1 MKKLG
6 IGIAAAVAVLAA
18 GGATT
23 GYLVGNRIEEGFAT
37 AAKEW
42 SKPPLLVQVQDY
54 QKGIFSSTAHTLWTV
69 DTGEEKLQFTAQHD
83 ISHGPLP
90 IAHLAEIVS
99 TFAINPDAP
108 PEWVV
113 AFKDKAPLVWKSKVG
128 WSKSTQNEV
137 TSPAFNGE
145 FGGDKLAFGGFKS
158 DFEMSSDF
166 SRIKGDASM
175 PSLLVQP
182 KPGEEDDGQTADMLM
197 SGNTMRFDMHQPKG
211 QEFMVGSIEWA
222 LASLKLTPKS
232 GEGPAELADL
242 KLAADT
248 QLQGEVVN
256 TSINTSIKSF
266 VQKDHKIDDM
276 VMDLG
281 LHNLDAG
288 WLNQFTKESQKTQG
302 DPQAMQMLLMQGM
315 QQLLA
320 RKPELEVKRIS
331 WRTAEGTA
339 EVAASLSYQG
349 DAAKPLN
356 PMTDF
361 KALLRLDMP
370 KPVLQSLYASK
381 VRETYVLENEGSDDI
396 DDKQIDSAV
405 QQDVDA
411 RLAGLVDAGLLVD
424 NKDRMASELQWAD
437 GKLQANGKPLDQ
449 NGMMGLLSAM
459 P

>member
-6 IGIAAAVAVLAA
+6 IGIAAAAALLVA
-18 GGATT
+18 GGSAT
-23 GYLVGNRIEEGFAT
+23 GYIVGNNIEAGFAT

-42 SKPPLLVQVQDY
+42 SKPPLLVQVQNY
-54 QKGIFSSTAHTLWTV
+54 QKGIFSSTAQTLWTV

-128 WSKSTQNEV
+128 WSKNTQNEV

-145 FGGDKLAFGGFKS
+145 FGSDKLAFGGFKS

-175 PSLLVQP
+175 PSLLLQA
-182 KPGEEDDGQTADMLM
+182 KPGEDDDGQASEMLM
-197 SGNTMRFDMHQPKG
+197 SGNTMRFDMHQPTG
-211 QEFMVGSIEWA
+211 QEFMVGSIQWS
-222 LASLKLTPKS
+222 LASLKITPKN
-232 GEGPAELADL
+232 GDTAAELTDL
-242 KLAADT
+242 KLVGDT

-256 TSINTSIKSF
+256 TTLNTSVKSF
-266 VQKDHKIDDM
+266 VQKDHKIDDIT
-276 VMDLG
+276 VDLG

-288 WLNQFTKESQKTQG
+288 WLNHFTKESQQIQG
-302 DPQAMQMLLMQGM
+302 DPQAMQTLLMQGM

-339 EVAASLSYQG
+339 EVAASLAYQG
-349 DAAKPLN
+349 DASKPLN
-356 PMTDF
+356 PMMDF
-361 KALLRLDMP
+361 KAQMRLDMP

-381 VRETYVLENEGSDDI
+381 VRETYLLENEGAEVDE
-396 DDKQIDSAV
+396 KQLASVV
-405 QQDVDA
+405 QEDVA
-411 RLAGLVDAGLLVD
+411 TRLSGLVQAGLLVESG
-424 NKDRMASELQWAD
+424 DRMTSKLEWAQ
-437 GKLQANGKPLDQ
+437 GQLQANGKPLDQ

>member
-6 IGIAAAVAVLAA
+6 IGIATAVAVLAA

-23 GYLVGNRIEEGFAT
+23 GYLVGNNIEQGFAT

-54 QKGIFSSTAHTLWTV
+54 QKGIFSSTAQTLWTV
-69 DTGEEKLQFTAQHD
+69 DTGEEKLQFTAQHA

-128 WSKSTQNEV
+128 WSKNTQNEV
-137 TSPAFNGE
+137 ASPAFNGE
-145 FGGDKLAFGGFKS
+145 FGADKLAFGGFKS

-175 PSLLVQP
+175 PSLLVQS
-182 KPGEEDDGQTADMLM
+182 KPGEEDDGQASEMLM
-197 SGNTMRFDMHQPKG
+197 SGNTMRFDMHQPTG
-211 QEFMVGSIEWA
+211 QEFMVGSLQWD
-222 LASLKLTPKS
+222 LASLKVTPKN
-232 GEGPAELADL
+232 GDAPAELAGL
-242 KLAADT
+242 KMVADT
-248 QLQGEVVN
+248 QLAAEVVN
-256 TSINTSIKSF
+256 TTINTSVKSF
-266 VQKDHKIDDM
+266 VQKDHKIDDIA
-276 VMDLG
+276 VDLG

-288 WLNQFTKESQKTQG
+288 WLNQFTKESQKIQG

-339 EVAASLSYQG
+339 EVAASLAYQG
-349 DAAKPLN
+349 DSSKPLN
-356 PMTDF
+356 PMMDF
-361 KALLRLDMP
+361 KAMLRLDMP
-370 KPVLQSLYASK
+370 KPVLQSLYAGK
-381 VRETYVLENEGSDDI
+381 VRETYLLENEDAELDE
-396 DDKQIDSAV
+396 KQLASVV
-405 QQDVDA
+405 QEDVNA
-411 RLAGLVDAGLLVD
+411 RLSGLVQAGLLVE
-424 NKDRMASELQWAD
+424 NSDRMTSQLQWAD

>member
-6 IGIAAAVAVLAA
+6 IGIAAAVAVLVA
-18 GGATT
+18 GGAAT
-23 GYLVGNRIEEGFAT
+23 GYIVGNNIEAGLAT

-42 SKPPLLVQVQDY
+42 SKPPLLVEVKGY
-54 QKGIFSSTAHTLWTV
+54 QKGIFSSTAQTLWTV

-90 IAHLAEIVS
+90 LAHLAEIVS

-113 AFKDKAPLVWKSKVG
+113 AFKDKAPLVWKSKLG
-128 WSKSTQNEV
+128 WSKNTQNEV

-175 PSLLVQP
+175 PSLLLQA
-182 KPGEEDDGQTADMLM
+182 KPGEDDDGQASEMLM
-197 SGNTMRFDMHQPKG
+197 SGNTMRFDMHQPTG
-211 QEFMVGSIEWA
+211 QEFMVGSLQWG
-222 LASLKLTPKS
+222 LASLKVTPKN
-232 GEGPAELADL
+232 GDTPAEMADL
-242 KLAADT
+242 KMVADT
-248 QLQGEVVN
+248 QLAGEVVN
-256 TSINTSIKSF
+256 TTINTSVKSF
-266 VQKDHKIDDM
+266 VQKDHKIDDIA
-276 VMDLG
+276 VDLG
-281 LHNLDAG
+281 LHNLDAD
-288 WLNQFTKESQKTQG
+288 WLNRFTKESQQIQG
-302 DPQAMQMLLMQGM
+302 DPQAMQTLLMQGM

-339 EVAASLSYQG
+339 EVAASLAYQG
-349 DAAKPLN
+349 DASKPLN
-356 PMTDF
+356 PMMDF
-361 KALLRLDMP
+361 KAQLRLDMP

-381 VRETYVLENEGSDDI
+381 VRETYLQENEDAEVDE
-396 DDKQIDSAV
+396 KQLASVV
-405 QQDVDA
+405 QEDVA
-411 RLAGLVDAGLLVD
+411 TRLSGLVQAGLLVESG
-424 NKDRMASELQWAD
+424 DRMTSKLEWAQ
-437 GKLQANGKPLDQ
+437 GQLQANGKPLDQ

>member
-23 GYLVGNRIEEGFAT
+23 GYLVGNNIEQGFAT

-54 QKGIFSSTAHTLWTV
+54 QKGIFSSTAQTLWTV
-69 DTGEEKLQFTAQHD
+69 DTGEEKLQFTAQHA

-145 FGGDKLAFGGFKS
+145 FGADKLAFGGFKS

-175 PSLLVQP
+175 PSLLVQS
-182 KPGEEDDGQTADMLM
+182 KPGEEDDGQASEMLM
-197 SGNTMRFDMHQPKG
+197 SGNTMRFDMHQPTG

-222 LASLKLTPKS
+222 LASLKVSPKNGDS
-232 GEGPAELADL
+232 PAELADL
-242 KLAADT
+242 KMVADT

-256 TSINTSIKSF
+256 TTINASIKSF

-288 WLNQFTKESQKTQG
+288 WLNQFTKESQKIQG

-320 RKPELEVKRIS
+320 RKPELEFKRIS

-339 EVAASLSYQG
+339 EVAASLAYQG
-349 DAAKPLN
+349 DASKPLN
-356 PMTDF
+356 PLT
-361 KALLRLDMP
+361 
-370 KPVLQSLYASK
+370 
-381 VRETYVLENEGSDDI
+381 
-396 DDKQIDSAV
+396 
-405 QQDVDA
+405 
-411 RLAGLVDAGLLVD
+411 
-424 NKDRMASELQWAD
+424 
-437 GKLQANGKPLDQ
+437 
-449 NGMMGLLSAM
+449 
-459 P
+459 

>member
-6 IGIAAAVAVLAA
+6 IGIAAAVAVLVA
-18 GGATT
+18 GGAAT
-23 GYLVGNRIEEGFAT
+23 GYMVGNNIEQGFAT

-54 QKGIFSSTAHTLWTV
+54 QKGIFSSTAQTLWTV
-69 DTGEEKLQFTAQHD
+69 DTGEEKLQFTAQHA

-90 IAHLAEIVS
+90 LAHLAEIVS

-113 AFKDKAPLVWKSKVG
+113 AFKDKAPLVWKSKLG
-128 WSKSTQNEV
+128 WSKNTQNEV

-175 PSLLVQP
+175 PSLLMQT
-182 KPGEEDDGQTADMLM
+182 KPGEDDDGQASEMLM
-197 SGNTMRFDMHQPKG
+197 SGNTMRFDMHQPAG
-211 QEFMVGSIEWA
+211 QEFMVGSLQWA
-222 LASLKLTPKS
+222 LASLKVTPKN
-232 GEGPAELADL
+232 GDTPAEMADL
-242 KLAADT
+242 KMVADT
-248 QLQGEVVN
+248 QLAGDVVN
-256 TSINTSIKSF
+256 TTINTSVKSF
-266 VQKDHKIDDM
+266 VQKDHKIDDIA
-276 VMDLG
+276 VDLG

-288 WLNQFTKESQKTQG
+288 WLNRFTKESQQIQG
-302 DPQAMQMLLMQGM
+302 DPQAMQTLLMQGM

-339 EVAASLSYQG
+339 ELAASLAYQG
-349 DAAKPLN
+349 DSSKPLN
-356 PMTDF
+356 PMMDF
-361 KALLRLDMP
+361 KAQLRLDMP

-381 VRETYVLENEGSDDI
+381 VRETYLQENEGTEI
-396 DDKQIDSAV
+396 DEKQLASFV
-405 QQDVDA
+405 QEDVA
-411 RLAGLVDAGLLVD
+411 SRLSGLVQAGLLVESG
-424 NKDRMASELQWAD
+424 DRMSSKLQWEQ
-437 GKLQANGKPLDQ
+437 GQLQANGKPLDQ

>member
-6 IGIAAAVAVLAA
+6 IGIAAAVAVLVA

-23 GYLVGNRIEEGFAT
+23 GYLVGNNIEQGFAT

-54 QKGIFSSTAHTLWTV
+54 QKGIFSSTAQTLWTV

-90 IAHLAEIVS
+90 LAHLAEIVS

-113 AFKDKAPLVWKSKVG
+113 AFKDKAPLVWKSKLG
-128 WSKSTQNEV
+128 WSKNTQNEV

-175 PSLLVQP
+175 PSLLLQT
-182 KPGEEDDGQTADMLM
+182 KPGEDDDGQASEMLM
-197 SGNTMRFDMHQPKG
+197 SGNTMRFDMHQPAG
-211 QEFMVGSIEWA
+211 QEFMVGSLQWG
-222 LASLKLTPKS
+222 LASLKVTPKN
-232 GEGPAELADL
+232 GDTPAEMADL
-242 KLAADT
+242 KMVADT
-248 QLQGEVVN
+248 QLAGEVVN
-256 TSINTSIKSF
+256 TTINTSVKSF
-266 VQKDHKIDDM
+266 VQKDHKIDDIA
-276 VMDLG
+276 VDLG

-288 WLNQFTKESQKTQG
+288 WLNRFTKESQQIQG
-302 DPQAMQMLLMQGM
+302 DPQAMQTLLMQGM

-339 EVAASLSYQG
+339 EVAASLAYQG
-349 DAAKPLN
+349 DASKPLN
-356 PMTDF
+356 PMMDF
-361 KALLRLDMP
+361 KAQLRLDMP

-381 VRETYVLENEGSDDI
+381 VRETYLQENEDAEVDE
-396 DDKQIDSAV
+396 KQLASVV
-405 QQDVDA
+405 QEDVA
-411 RLAGLVDAGLLVD
+411 TRLSGLVQAGLLVESG
-424 NKDRMASELQWAD
+424 DRMTSKLEWAQ
-437 GKLQANGKPLDQ
+437 GQLQANGKPLDQ

>member
-23 GYLVGNRIEEGFAT
+23 GYLVGNNIEQGFAT

-54 QKGIFSSTAHTLWTV
+54 QKGIFSSTAQTLWTV
-69 DTGEEKLQFTAQHD
+69 DTGEEKLQFTAQHA

-128 WSKSTQNEV
+128 WSKNTQNEV

-145 FGGDKLAFGGFKS
+145 FGADKLAFGGFKS

-175 PSLLVQP
+175 PSLLVQS
-182 KPGEEDDGQTADMLM
+182 KPGEEDDGQASEMLM
-197 SGNTMRFDMHQPKG
+197 SGNIMRFDMHQPTG
-211 QEFMVGSIEWA
+211 QEFMVGSLQWDR
-222 LASLKLTPKS
+222 ASLKVTPKN
-232 GEGPAELADL
+232 GDAPAELAGL
-242 KLAADT
+242 KMVADT
-248 QLQGEVVN
+248 QLAAEVVN
-256 TSINTSIKSF
+256 TTINTSVKSF
-266 VQKDHKIDDM
+266 VQKDHKIDDIA
-276 VMDLG
+276 VDLG

-288 WLNQFTKESQKTQG
+288 WLNQFTKESQKIQG

-339 EVAASLSYQG
+339 EVAASLAYQG
-349 DAAKPLN
+349 DSSKPLN
-356 PMTDF
+356 PMMDF
-361 KALLRLDMP
+361 KAMLRLDMP
-370 KPVLQSLYASK
+370 KPVLQSLYAGK
-381 VRETYVLENEGSDDI
+381 VRETYLLENEDAELDE
-396 DDKQIDSAV
+396 KQLASVV
-405 QQDVDA
+405 QEDVNA
-411 RLAGLVDAGLLVD
+411 RLSGLVQAGLLVE
-424 NKDRMASELQWAD
+424 NSDRMTSQLQWAD

>member
-23 GYLVGNRIEEGFAT
+23 GYLVGNNIEQGFAT

-54 QKGIFSSTAHTLWTV
+54 QKGIFSSTAQTLWTV
-69 DTGEEKLQFTAQHD
+69 DTGEEKLQFTALHA

-128 WSKSTQNEV
+128 WSKNTQNEV

-145 FGGDKLAFGGFKS
+145 FGADKLAFGGFKS

-175 PSLLVQP
+175 PSLLMQS
-182 KPGEEDDGQTADMLM
+182 KPGEEDDGQASEMLM
-197 SGNTMRFDMHQPKG
+197 SGNIMRFDMHQPTG
-211 QEFMVGSIEWA
+211 QEFMVGSLQWD
-222 LASLKLTPKS
+222 LASLKVTPKN
-232 GEGPAELADL
+232 GDAPAELAGL
-242 KLAADT
+242 KMVADT
-248 QLQGEVVN
+248 QLAAEVVN
-256 TSINTSIKSF
+256 TTINTSVKSF
-266 VQKDHKIDDM
+266 VQKDHKIDDIA
-276 VMDLG
+276 VDLG

-288 WLNQFTKESQKTQG
+288 WLNQFTKESQKIQG

-339 EVAASLSYQG
+339 EVAASLAYQG
-349 DAAKPLN
+349 DSSKPLN
-356 PMTDF
+356 PMMDF
-361 KALLRLDMP
+361 KAMLRLDMP
-370 KPVLQSLYASK
+370 KPVLQSLYAGK
-381 VRETYVLENEGSDDI
+381 VRETYLLENEDAELDE
-396 DDKQIDSAV
+396 KQLASVV
-405 QQDVDA
+405 QEDVNA
-411 RLAGLVDAGLLVD
+411 RLSGLVQAGLLVE
-424 NKDRMASELQWAD
+424 NSDRMTSQLQWAD

>member
-6 IGIAAAVAVLAA
+6 IGIAAAVAVLVA
-18 GGATT
+18 GGAAT
-23 GYLVGNRIEEGFAT
+23 GYIVGNNIEAGFAT
-37 AAKEW
+37 AANEW

-54 QKGIFSSTAHTLWTV
+54 QKGIFSSTAQTLWTV
-69 DTGEEKLQFTAQHD
+69 DTGEEKLQFTAQHA
-83 ISHGPLP
+83 INHGPLP

-99 TFAINPDAP
+99 TFAISPDAP

-128 WSKSTQNEV
+128 WSKNTQNEV

-175 PSLLVQP
+175 PSLLLQST
-182 KPGEEDDGQTADMLM
+182 PGEEDEGQASEMLM
-197 SGNTMRFDMHQPKG
+197 SGNTMRFDMHQPTG
-211 QEFMVGSIEWA
+211 HEFMVGSIEWA
-222 LASLKLTPKS
+222 LASLKITPKS
-232 GEGPAELADL
+232 GEDPAELKDL
-242 KLAADT
+242 KLVGDT
-248 QLQGEVVN
+248 QLAGESVN
-256 TSINTSIKSF
+256 SSINGTVKSF

-276 VMDLG
+276 VLDMTLN
-281 LHNLDAG
+281 NLDAG
-288 WLNQFTKESQKTQG
+288 WLNQFTKESQKIQG
-302 DPQAMQMLLMQGM
+302 DPQAMQMLLLQGM

-320 RKPELEVKRIS
+320 RKPELEFKRIS

-339 EVAASLSYQG
+339 EMAASLAYQG
-349 DAAKPLN
+349 DASKQIN
-356 PMTDF
+356 PMMDL
-361 KALLRLDMP
+361 KAQLSLDMP

-381 VRETYVLENEGSDDI
+381 VRETYLLENEGSDI
-396 DDKQIDSAV
+396 DEKQLASTV
-405 QQDVDA
+405 QEDVNA
-411 RLAGLVDAGLLVD
+411 RLSGLVQAGLLVE
-424 NKDRMASELQWAD
+424 NGDRMSSKLQWEQ
-437 GKLQANGKPLDQ
+437 GQLQANGKPLDQ